1 MGVNERLRLIG
12 PISEA
17 EKSWYYQ
24 NCYAFAFPSLSEGF
38 GLPVAEAM
46 SVGKPVFLS
55 DKTALPE
62 IGKDVAFY
70 FSDFNEVR
78 MQNVFISGMELYK
91 KNTAWQKGSGNAAL
105 IFCWQKAA
113 SQYIDLYRSL

>member
-1 MGVNERLRLIG
+1 
-12 PISEA
+12 
-17 EKSWYYQ
+17 
-24 NCYAFAFPSLSEGF
+24 
-38 GLPVAEAM
+38 M

-70 FSDFNEVR
+70 FSDFNDVR
-78 MQNVFISGMELYK
+78 MQHVFVSGMELYK
-91 KNTAWQKGSGNAAL
+91 KHSMEGRIRQRSSD
-105 IFCWQKAA
+105 FCWQKAA